1 VEPTAKLAG
10 EYGVTE
16 IETKVAV
23 DLVVAELEQAAIFRV
38 KATTNPNDRKAVINF
53 IDFLFILNLPHSIEN
68 IARRNLVG

>member
-1 VEPTAKLAG
+1 
-10 EYGVTE
+10 
-16 IETKVAV
+16 
-23 DLVVAELEQAAIFRV
+23 VVAELEQAAIFRV